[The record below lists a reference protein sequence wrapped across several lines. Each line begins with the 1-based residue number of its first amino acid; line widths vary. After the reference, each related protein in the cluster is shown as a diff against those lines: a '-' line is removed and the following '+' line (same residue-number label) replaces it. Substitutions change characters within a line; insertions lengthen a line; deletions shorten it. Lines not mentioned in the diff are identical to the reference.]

1 MELESTKYEGVKLEE
16 YKGKY
21 SLQAIKIG
29 DGKNY
34 PIWAKYRK
42 GKDGYQPKDWPV
54 KCSLGDKQTAI
65 TNLKALIS
73 AIESGSLDD
82 APPF

>member
-1 MELESTKYEGVKLEE
+1 MELISTQYDGAKLQK
-16 YKGKY
+16 YKGIFE
-21 SLQAIKIG
+21 LVAIKAG
-29 DGKNY
+29 RDKNY
-34 PIWAKYRK
+34 PVWAKYK
-42 GKDGYQPKDWPV
+42 KNKDEYQQKDFPV
-54 KCSLGDKQTAI
+54 KVVLGDKQTAI